1 VGRRTYTRPMDGW
14 WLRNPFFVKYMAR
27 ELTAVFVV
35 LYALILLVGVMRLAE
50 GRAPFEHWVANLQ
63 TGPAIA
69 MHVGLLAVFLYH
81 TLSWFQIMP
90 KTMAPVIVAG
100 MKVPACAI
108 TGAGLVASAIA
119 SIAVFV
125 AFRMF
130 AA

>member
-1 VGRRTYTRPMDGW
+1 
-14 WLRNPFFVKYMAR
+14 
-27 ELTAVFVV
+27 
-35 LYALILLVGVMRLAE
+35 
-50 GRAPFEHWVANLQ
+50 
-63 TGPAIA
+63 
-69 MHVGLLAVFLYH
+69 
-81 TLSWFQIMP
+81 
-90 KTMAPVIVAG
+90 VAG